1 MAKKTSGSGMD
12 RDDAGNRNRTG
23 GQPSGRTGSESGDT
37 NRGQERSEGLERDRG
52 TIDRDLDDE
61 TGSSD
66 RGRGGQ
72 GGAIR

>member
-1 MAKKTSGSGMD
+1 MANKTSGSGMD

-37 NRGQERSEGLERDRG
+37 SRGQGRSDGLERDRG

-61 TGSSD
+61 GSDD

-72 GGAIR
+72 GGAVR